1 MFPIIPTHMLTNGSP
16 SSSSIAKMAP
26 ANADYSNTIW
36 NIWTDELLRRKYIS
50 AASNECVVEH
60 PISTAGDSIADTKHR
75 DSKRLVVK
83 SETNQNYGSYA
94 LEAIPK
100 DAKSRPFEY
109 IDVTCAQ
116 EIKCKSFI
124 SIDAS
129 GFIGN
134 DQNFPENVWI
144 RSLTI
149 AHDTYSHNAQLEI
162 TSDHRLRVKIV
173 KHLVVDEEIQL
184 WFSDEILAIMT
195 IPFLTPANIL
205 GKFSQTHRCFVQN
218 SIVCQWPTN
227 RRKRFFSH
235 TFFRVCFTRI

>member
-1 MFPIIPTHMLTNGSP
+1 MLTNGSP
-16 SSSSIAKMAP
+16 SSSSIGKITP

-50 AASNECVVEH
+50 ATASNECVVEH
-60 PISTAGDSIADTKHR
+60 PPPMTNTTVADSIVDTTKPR
-75 DSKRLVVK
+75 DSKRLMVK
-83 SETNQNYGSYA
+83 NEQTRNYGSYA
-94 LEAIPK
+94 LETIPK
-100 DAKSRPFEY
+100 DSKSRPFEC

-124 SIDAS
+124 YIDS
-129 GFIGN
+129 CTGFIAN
-134 DQNFPENVWI
+134 DQNFPENVWV

-173 KHLVVDEEIQL
+173 KHLVIDEEIQL

-205 GKFSQTHRCFVQN
+205 GKHLN
-218 SIVCQWPTN
+218 EPYY
-227 RRKRFFSH
+227 
-235 TFFRVCFTRI
+235 